1 MRLKK
6 ENRPTGRPINRPIVK
21 ICGLRRRE
29 DAEAADLLRTD
40 LAGFILSPGYRR
52 SIDIEK
58 AKTLRRILSPQIG
71 TVGVFVDASYAEIV
85 QAADAGC
92 ISMIQLHGSEDETF
106 IRKIT
111 ALTGLPVIKAFRIGG
126 PEDLA
131 AAAASSAP
139 WVLLDSGS
147 GTGRCF
153 DWDLLDRF
161 LKEQAAE
168 HDGPLFPG
176 GHQWILAGGL
186 TADNVPAAIQRFH
199 PDGVDVSSKV
209 ETGGWKDPAKMAAF
223 LAAVR
228 QSRV

>member
-1 MRLKK
+1 MHVKK
-6 ENRPTGRPINRPIVK
+6 ENRPTNRPIVK

-29 DAEAADLLRTD
+29 DAEAAGFLQPD

-58 AKTLRRILSPQIG
+58 AKPLRRILSPQIG
-71 TVGVFVDASYAEIV
+71 TVGVFADASYAEIV
-85 QAADAGC
+85 RAADAGC
-92 ISMIQLHGSEDETF
+92 ISMIQLHGSEDETY
-106 IRKIT
+106 IREIT

-126 PEDLA
+126 TEDLA

-153 DWDLLDRF
+153 DWNLLDRF
-161 LKEQAAE
+161 LKAQAAE
-168 HDGPLFPG
+168 HDRSLFPG
-176 GHQWILAGGL
+176 GHRWILAGGL
-186 TADNVPAAIQRFH
+186 TAENVSAAVQRFH

-223 LAAVR
+223 LAAAR
-228 QSRV
+228 Q

>member
-1 MRLKK
+1 
-6 ENRPTGRPINRPIVK
+6 
-21 ICGLRRRE
+21 
-29 DAEAADLLRTD
+29 
-40 LAGFILSPGYRR
+40 
-52 SIDIEK
+52 
-58 AKTLRRILSPQIG
+58 
-71 TVGVFVDASYAEIV
+71 
-85 QAADAGC
+85 
-92 ISMIQLHGSEDETF
+92 MIQLHGSEDETF

-186 TADNVPAAIQRFH
+186 TAENVPAAIQRFH

>member
-1 MRLKK
+1 MDVKK
-6 ENRPTGRPINRPIVK
+6 ENRPNNRPIVK

-29 DAEAADLLRTD
+29 DAEAAGFLQPD

-71 TVGVFVDASYAEIV
+71 TVGVFADASYAEIV
-85 QAADAGC
+85 RAADAGC
-92 ISMIQLHGSEDETF
+92 ISMIQLHGSEDETY
-106 IRKIT
+106 IREIT

-126 PEDLA
+126 TEDLA

-153 DWDLLDRF
+153 DWNLLDRF
-161 LKEQAAE
+161 LKAKAAE
-168 HDGPLFPG
+168 HDRSLFPG
-176 GHQWILAGGL
+176 GHRWILAGGL
-186 TADNVPAAIQRFH
+186 TAENVSAAVQRFH

-223 LAAVR
+223 LAAAR
-228 QSRV
+228 Q

>member
-1 MRLKK
+1 MHVKK
-6 ENRPTGRPINRPIVK
+6 ENRPTNRPIVK

-29 DAEAADLLRTD
+29 DAEAAGFLQPD

-71 TVGVFVDASYAEIV
+71 TVGVFADASYAEIV
-85 QAADAGC
+85 RAADAGC
-92 ISMIQLHGSEDETF
+92 ISMIQLHGSEDETY
-106 IRKIT
+106 IREIT

-126 PEDLA
+126 TEDLA

-139 WVLLDSGS
+139 WVLLDGGS

-153 DWDLLDRF
+153 DWNLLDRF
-161 LKEQAAE
+161 LKAQAAE
-168 HDGPLFPG
+168 HDRSLFPG
-176 GHQWILAGGL
+176 GHRWILAGGL
-186 TADNVPAAIQRFH
+186 TAENVSAAVQRFH

-223 LAAVR
+223 LAAAR
-228 QSRV
+228 Q

>member
-1 MRLKK
+1 MHVKK
-6 ENRPTGRPINRPIVK
+6 ENRPNNRPIVK

-29 DAEAADLLRTD
+29 DAEAAGFLQPD

-186 TADNVPAAIQRFH
+186 TAENVPAAIQRFH

>member
-1 MRLKK
+1 MHVKK
-6 ENRPTGRPINRPIVK
+6 ENRPNNRPIVK

-29 DAEAADLLRTD
+29 DAEAAGFLQPD

-71 TVGVFVDASYAEIV
+71 TVGVFADASYAEIV
-85 QAADAGC
+85 RAADAGC
-92 ISMIQLHGSEDETF
+92 ISMIQLHGSEDETY
-106 IRKIT
+106 IREIT

-126 PEDLA
+126 TEDLA

-153 DWDLLDRF
+153 DWNLLDRF
-161 LKEQAAE
+161 LEDQAAK
-168 HDGPLFPG
+168 HDRPLFPG
-176 GHQWILAGGL
+176 GHRWILAGGL
-186 TADNVPAAIQRFH
+186 TAENVSAAVQRFH

-223 LAAVR
+223 LAAAR
-228 QSRV
+228 Q

>member
-1 MRLKK
+1 MHVKK
-6 ENRPTGRPINRPIVK
+6 ENRPNNRPIVK

-29 DAEAADLLRTD
+29 DAEAAGFLQPE

-58 AKTLRRILSPQIG
+58 AKNLRRILSPQIG
-71 TVGVFVDASYAEIV
+71 TVGVFADASYAEIV
-85 QAADAGC
+85 RAADAGC
-92 ISMIQLHGSEDETF
+92 ISMIQLHGSEDETY
-106 IRKIT
+106 IREIT

-126 PEDLA
+126 TEDLA

-153 DWDLLDRF
+153 DWNLLDRF
-161 LKEQAAE
+161 LKAQAAE
-168 HDGPLFPG
+168 HDRSLFPG
-176 GHQWILAGGL
+176 GHRWILAGGL
-186 TADNVPAAIQRFH
+186 TAENVSAAVQRFH

-223 LAAVR
+223 LAAAR
-228 QSRV
+228 Q

>member
-1 MRLKK
+1 MHVKK
-6 ENRPTGRPINRPIVK
+6 ENRPNNRPIVK

-29 DAEAADLLRTD
+29 DAEAAGFLQPD

-71 TVGVFVDASYAEIV
+71 TVGVFADASYAEIV
-85 QAADAGC
+85 RAADAGC
-92 ISMIQLHGSEDETF
+92 ISMIQLHGSEDETY
-106 IRKIT
+106 IREIT

-126 PEDLA
+126 TEDLA

-153 DWDLLDRF
+153 DWNLLDRF
-161 LKEQAAE
+161 LKDQAAE
-168 HDGPLFPG
+168 HERSLFPG
-176 GHQWILAGGL
+176 GHRWILAGGL
-186 TADNVPAAIQRFH
+186 TAENVSAAVQRFH

-223 LAAVR
+223 LAAAR
-228 QSRV
+228 Q

>member
-92 ISMIQLHGSEDETF
+92 ISMI
-106 IRKIT
+106 
-111 ALTGLPVIKAFRIGG
+111 
-126 PEDLA
+126 
-131 AAAASSAP
+131 
-139 WVLLDSGS
+139 
-147 GTGRCF
+147 
-153 DWDLLDRF
+153 
-161 LKEQAAE
+161 
-168 HDGPLFPG
+168 
-176 GHQWILAGGL
+176 
-186 TADNVPAAIQRFH
+186 
-199 PDGVDVSSKV
+199 
-209 ETGGWKDPAKMAAF
+209 M
-223 LAAVR
+223 
-228 QSRV
+228 

>member
-1 MRLKK
+1 MHVKK
-6 ENRPTGRPINRPIVK
+6 ENRPNNRPIVK

-29 DAEAADLLRTD
+29 DAEAAGFLQPD

-71 TVGVFVDASYAEIV
+71 TVGVFADASYAEIV
-85 QAADAGC
+85 RAADAGC
-92 ISMIQLHGSEDETF
+92 ISMIQLHGSEDETY
-106 IRKIT
+106 IREIT

-126 PEDLA
+126 TEDLA

-153 DWDLLDRF
+153 DWNLLDRF
-161 LKEQAAE
+161 LKDQAAE
-168 HDGPLFPG
+168 HDRSLFPG
-176 GHQWILAGGL
+176 GHRWILAGGL
-186 TADNVPAAIQRFH
+186 TAENVSAAVQRFH

-209 ETGGWKDPAKMAAF
+209 ETGGWKDPAIMAAF
-223 LAAVR
+223 LAAAR
-228 QSRV
+228 Q

>member
-1 MRLKK
+1 MHVKK
-6 ENRPTGRPINRPIVK
+6 ENRPTNRPIVK

-29 DAEAADLLRTD
+29 DAEAAGFLQPD

-52 SIDIEK
+52 SIDLEK

-71 TVGVFVDASYAEIV
+71 TVGVFADASYAEIV
-85 QAADAGC
+85 RAADAGC
-92 ISMIQLHGSEDETF
+92 ISMIQLHGSEDETY
-106 IRKIT
+106 IREIT

-126 PEDLA
+126 TEDLA

-153 DWDLLDRF
+153 DWNLLDRF
-161 LKEQAAE
+161 LKAQAAE
-168 HDGPLFPG
+168 HDRSLFPG
-176 GHQWILAGGL
+176 GHRWILAGGL
-186 TADNVPAAIQRFH
+186 TAENVSAAVQRFH

-223 LAAVR
+223 LAAAR
-228 QSRV
+228 Q

>member
-1 MRLKK
+1 MHVKK
-6 ENRPTGRPINRPIVK
+6 ENRPNNRPIVK

-29 DAEAADLLRTD
+29 DAEAAGFLQPD
-40 LAGFILSPGYRR
+40 LAGFLLSPVYRR

-71 TVGVFVDASYAEIV
+71 TVGVFADASYAEIV
-85 QAADAGC
+85 RAADAGC
-92 ISMIQLHGSEDETF
+92 ISMIQLHGSEDETY
-106 IRKIT
+106 IREIT

-126 PEDLA
+126 TEDLA

-153 DWDLLDRF
+153 DWNLLDRF
-161 LKEQAAE
+161 LKAQAAE
-168 HDGPLFPG
+168 HDRSLFPG
-176 GHQWILAGGL
+176 GHRWILAGGL
-186 TADNVPAAIQRFH
+186 TAENVSAAVQRFH

-223 LAAVR
+223 LAAAR
-228 QSRV
+228 Q

>member
-1 MRLKK
+1 MHVKK
-6 ENRPTGRPINRPIVK
+6 ENRPNNRPIVK

-29 DAEAADLLRTD
+29 DAEAAGFLQPD

-71 TVGVFVDASYAEIV
+71 TVGVFADASYAEIV
-85 QAADAGC
+85 RAADEGC
-92 ISMIQLHGSEDETF
+92 ISMIQLHGSEDETY
-106 IRKIT
+106 IREIT

-126 PEDLA
+126 TEDLA

-153 DWDLLDRF
+153 DWNLLDRF
-161 LKEQAAE
+161 LKAQAAE
-168 HDGPLFPG
+168 HDRSLFPG
-176 GHQWILAGGL
+176 GHRWILAGGL
-186 TADNVPAAIQRFH
+186 TAENVSAAVQRFH

-223 LAAVR
+223 LAAAR
-228 QSRV
+228 Q

>member
-1 MRLKK
+1 MHVKK
-6 ENRPTGRPINRPIVK
+6 ENRPNNRPIVK

-29 DAEAADLLRTD
+29 DAEAAGFLQPD

-52 SIDIEK
+52 SIYIEK

-71 TVGVFVDASYAEIV
+71 TVGVFADASYAEIV
-85 QAADAGC
+85 RAADAGC
-92 ISMIQLHGSEDETF
+92 ISMIQLHGSEDETY
-106 IRKIT
+106 IREIT

-126 PEDLA
+126 TEDLA

-153 DWDLLDRF
+153 DWNLLDRF
-161 LKEQAAE
+161 LKAQAAE
-168 HDGPLFPG
+168 HDRSLFPG
-176 GHQWILAGGL
+176 GHRWILAGGL
-186 TADNVPAAIQRFH
+186 TAENVSAAVQRFH

-223 LAAVR
+223 LAAAR
-228 QSRV
+228 Q

>member
-1 MRLKK
+1 MHVKK
-6 ENRPTGRPINRPIVK
+6 ENRPNNRPIVK

-29 DAEAADLLRTD
+29 DAEAAGFLQPD

-71 TVGVFVDASYAEIV
+71 TVGVFADASYAEIV
-85 QAADAGC
+85 RAADAGC
-92 ISMIQLHGSEDETF
+92 ISMIQLHGSEDETY
-106 IRKIT
+106 IREIT

-126 PEDLA
+126 TEDLA

-139 WVLLDSGS
+139 WVLLDSGF

-153 DWDLLDRF
+153 DWNLLDRF
-161 LKEQAAE
+161 LKAQAAE
-168 HDGPLFPG
+168 HDRSLFPR
-176 GHQWILAGGL
+176 GHRWILAGGL
-186 TADNVPAAIQRFH
+186 TAENVSAAVQRFH

-223 LAAVR
+223 LAAAR
-228 QSRV
+228 Q